1 MNIRSVIFLLILS
14 TSTTLAQTFSDYD
27 TKVDFTKYTTYAWLA
42 PGDSVLNRPR
52 TDKAFGGYIM
62 HFANLELQ
70 KRGMRIDTLRPQ
82 TLILFDSKVADE
94 IRYSQSATLSV
105 GVGVAGPG
113 YYVGGSAPVAGGKI
127 TANPYQQGALVFEM
141 IDAQTG
147 KVLWRGGTKKEFKT
161 NPDVPRLI
169 QEAEGKI
176 FRKFPR
182 RK

>member
-1 MNIRSVIFLLILS
+1 ARLWSIVHRLWSNHKHAPARSHNPKTRNTEGSRSKFLISRMNIRSVIFLLILS

-52 TDKAFGGYIM
+52 TDKVFGGYIM

-113 YYVGGSAPVAGGKI
+113 YYVGGSAPVA
-127 TANPYQQGALVFEM
+127 
-141 IDAQTG
+141 
-147 KVLWRGGTKKEFKT
+147 
-161 NPDVPRLI
+161 
-169 QEAEGKI
+169 
-176 FRKFPR
+176 
-182 RK
+182 